1 MRWSSV
7 LSTQGEPAVAVSVV
21 AETLGEQLSG
31 CEVHLLLVFSCGH
44 ADEAWGPVLEHLR
57 HRFPSAVI
65 LGCSASGVVGGGREV
80 EDAVSLSVTAASLPD
95 VAVVGF
101 HYDEESS
108 ELVENDAHWW
118 HTHLGVEPEHQPS
131 FIVVPDP
138 YSCDS
143 KTLMAGLDEAYPG
156 RVKLGGLVSGGSG
169 PGDNVLVLNEQIL
182 RKGAVGVALYG
193 DIEVDAVVAQGCRPV
208 GTPMLVTRAEKNVLV
223 ELSGMRALDQLQLVF
238 DQLNDEDQA
247 LFRGLPMV
255 GLGMEKGRG
264 AYRQGDFLIRHLMGM
279 DRNHGVLAVGAM
291 VEEGQVVQF
300 HVRDAESS
308 RNDLEELLSRHVRS
322 ASAPSPEGAVMFSC
336 VGRGHRLFGE
346 PDHDI
351 GMATRYLGGVSIGGF
366 FCAGEIGPV
375 HGQSWLHGYTT
386 AIGVVRPKG
395 WS

>member
-7 LSTQGEPAVAVSVV
+7 LSTQAEPAVAVSVV
-21 AETLGEQLSG
+21 AETVREQLSD
-31 CEVHLLLVFSCGH
+31 CEVHLLLVYACGYS
-44 ADEAWGPVLEHLR
+44 DEAWRPVLEHLR

-65 LGCSASGVVGGGREV
+65 VGCSASGVVGGGREV
-80 EDAVSLSVTAASLPD
+80 EDTVALSVTAASLPD

-108 ELVENDAHWW
+108 ELIEDDAHWW

-131 FIVVPDP
+131 FIVIPDP

-143 KTLMAGLDEAYPG
+143 KTLMSGLDEAYPG

-169 PGDNVLVLNEQIL
+169 PGDNVLILNEQVL

-208 GTPMLVTRAEKNVLV
+208 GSPMLVTRAENNVLV

-238 DQLNDEDQA
+238 DQLDEDDQA

-264 AYRQGDFLIRHLMGM
+264 SYRQGDFLVRHLMGM
-279 DRNHGVLAVGAM
+279 DRNHGVLAVGAL

-300 HVRDAESS
+300 HVRDAQSS
-308 RNDLEELLSRHVRS
+308 RNDLEELLSRHA
-322 ASAPSPEGAVMFSC
+322 ASAATTQPEGALMFSC
-336 VGRGHRLFGE
+336 VGRGQRFFGE
-346 PDHDI
+346 PDHDS